1 MARPSQLAAYANVEM
16 RLAPLLARMDA
27 TGLAVDAA
35 VLQQN
40 KPAIE
45 AQLRQIEQQ
54 AHALAGHAFL
64 LSSPKQVCA
73 VLFDELK
80 LGGDAAPAQ
89 RSSSEHVLKAGAER
103 AREV

>member
-1 MARPSQLAAYANVEM
+1 M

-54 AHALAGHAFL
+54 AHALAGHPFL

-80 LGGDAAPAQ
+80 LGGAAPAQ
-89 RSSSEHVLKAGAER
+89 RSSSERVLKAGAR
-103 AREV
+103 AVCDA

>member
-1 MARPSQLAAYANVEM
+1 
-16 RLAPLLARMDA
+16 MDA

-35 VLQQN
+35 VRRHMNPCTVLE
-40 KPAIE
+40 PAIE

-89 RSSSEHVLKAGAER
+89 RSSSERVLKAGAER

>member
-1 MARPSQLAAYANVEM
+1 MK
-16 RLAPLLARMDA
+16 LAPLLARMDA
-27 TGLAVDAA
+27 TGLMVDAS

-45 AQLRQIEQQ
+45 AQLQQIEQQ
-54 AHALAGHAFL
+54 AHALAGHPFL

-80 LGGDAAPAQ
+80 LGGDMPPGQ
-89 RSSSEHVLKAGAER
+89 RSSSERVLKAGMSMTCDA
-103 AREV
+103 